1 MRNQTTVRALN
12 LTVSRTIGLLT
23 ASGQK
28 SDSLR
33 AAALPTRSLDLIT
46 EIPEH

>member
-1 MRNQTTVRALN
+1 MPNQTTVRALN
-12 LTVSRTIGLLT
+12 LTASRTIRLLT

-33 AAALPTRSLDLIT
+33 AEAPSDLGLST
-46 EIPEH
+46 